1 MMRCTLPWA
10 ASRGATRKPMTS
22 PATRASTTSHPSVR
36 VIGSPLEDRVER
48 EHADGDVYGVGG
60 GQELQPVCDA
70 AQALAGQHRLGRL
83 HGSEEQALPAVVV
96 ALGEKRAS
104 QAHEPAQ
111 DEAKPEEPRQGVGQ
125 ALAITA
131 QRELEDEEQEEREEK
146 ERVERFLGAPLG
158 QRVLP
163 EHDPRAACVAHASSS
178 AWASYRRRTSSGES
192 VAAGVSRTTVPPA
205 RMTMRSAT
213 PSPRPKLCVVSSTVP
228 PPALN
233 AARYSSTHFP
243 ACWSSP
249 ANGSSSRITRGWLSV
264 SRARARR
271 RFMPTENVR
280 TRA

>member
-48 EHADGDVYGVGG
+48 EHADGDGYGVGG
-60 GQELQPVCDA
+60 GQELQPVCDG
-70 AQALAGQHRLGRL
+70 AQALAGHHPLRRL
-83 HGSEEQALPAVVV
+83 HAAQ
-96 ALGEKRAS
+96 
-104 QAHEPAQ
+104 EPG
-111 DEAKPEEPRQGVGQ
+111 QGVGQ
-125 ALAITA
+125 AVAITA

-192 VAAGVSRTTVPPA
+192 VAAGVSRTTVPPV

>member
-36 VIGSPLEDRVER
+36 VIGSPPDDRFDEQHQQQVAR
-48 EHADGDVYGVGG
+48 E
-60 GQELQPVCDA
+60 
-70 AQALAGQHRLGRL
+70 LAEVDGRL
-83 HGSEEQALPAVVV
+83 VAGREEQALPAVVV

-111 DEAKPEEPRQGVGQ
+111 DEAEPEEPRQGVGQ